1 MNDQTPLILD
11 GNLLAATIKSEL
23 LTKVQARTAKG
34 FRPPHLVAV
43 HVGDNPASAS
53 YVRNKIKSCA
63 EAGFRSTLI
72 HKDESLSEEALLEI
86 VAELNNNPDV
96 DGYIVQLPL
105 PAHINPDRVL
115 LAIDPSKDVDGF
127 HPTNFGKM
135 AQGMQ
140 SYIPATPYGIL
151 LMLERYNIET
161 AGKHCVVLGRS
172 NIVGMPMSI
181 LMGQKR
187 NPGNCT
193 VTLAHSRTKDLKA
206 ETLRADILIA
216 AIGIPHFVKAD
227 MVKKGVVIIDVGIN
241 SIPDASKKSGQRL
254 VGDVDFENVA
264 PLCSAITPV
273 PGGVGPM
280 TVTAL
285 LMNTLQANKRSV

>member
-72 HKDESLSEEALLEI
+72 HKDESLSEEGLLEI

-285 LMNTLQANKRSV
+285 LMNTLQANERLT

>member
-72 HKDESLSEEALLEI
+72 HKDESLSEEGLLEI

-285 LMNTLQANKRSV
+285 LMNTLQANERSV